1 MEVQDS
7 HFPLD
12 VQGWQLAVERELGL
26 PGLDGKVHGQWS
38 NAAWDES
45 GSFIRVLY
53 PTLLGIKGV

>member
-12 VQGWQLAVERELGL
+12 VRGRQLTVKRELGL
-26 PGLDGKVHGQWS
+26 PGLDGKVHGRWS
-38 NAAWDES
+38 NMVWDES
-45 GSFIRVLY
+45 RSFIQVLY